1 MDQQAQNI
9 VQKMARARIQQEYK
23 ETTLRASSSAGW
35 TFKSPPPCMLCASLA
50 SELGSDRSQPVATC
64 GKAEQRHNRG
74 KPSDV
79 PVKQSRGAG
88 FRLVGGVR
96 VRSKDSRVRQRP
108 EGQQP
113 SEKPTKLNR
122 GEVTADATSTEVS
135 AEEWPKLT
143 SSMSTASVEADEQAT
158 CEVAETKVVCPVPSV
173 VGGGKWHVVKSKR
186 RKRGSRRLRN
196 STLRGAV
203 IHVVVE
209 RSQEGDG
216 EAGETNDPVDA
227 KPSRAHE
234 LSPPTLRHTGRS
246 YRTACAPLEFRHLT
260 DASDRG
266 HRAAPAP
273 AALDD
278 LTLDGTTSRM
288 RPQRTFQHHK
298 RPDGGST
305 DRQTGQALARPR
317 AVKPGQA
324 RPPGQAQRA
333 QRPASAKRRHRILI

>member
-1 MDQQAQNI
+1 VLAKFMDQQAQNI
-9 VQKMARARIQQEYK
+9 VQKMARTRIQQEYK

-35 TFKSPPPCMLCASLA
+35 TFKSPAPCMLCASLA

-158 CEVAETKVVCPVPSV
+158 CEVAETKVVCPVPSM

-186 RKRGSRRLRN
+186 RKRGSRRLR
-196 STLRGAV
+196 
-203 IHVVVE
+203 
-209 RSQEGDG
+209 
-216 EAGETNDPVDA
+216 
-227 KPSRAHE
+227 
-234 LSPPTLRHTGRS
+234 RS

-298 RPDGGST
+298 RPDGGPT